1 MFKDG
6 FTNRLCTEIKN
17 YWLVWTIALIVFFL
31 FSLYIYENR
40 STFIVPREIEHTVVN
55 QKKSDMTIGE
65 ITNNMEI
72 IQSFVAEQDQFM
84 RIKIPFGTYN
94 RQLQGTFGF
103 ELMDVESEKVI
114 FTRDIALNELKDG
127 LDQNIDFPVIRNAK
141 GKEFKFTI
149 TGQGLQSGNTATVW
163 RSSTND
169 YVQGKLIING
179 HDMQSDLRF
188 KVMDVETKP
197 LLSKPKFV
205 LIGISILMVFLL
217 SVVILRI
224 FKDKIHKAFLIT
236 AIPIGLAMVVIIPP
250 FDQLD
255 ELEHY
260 YRAFE
265 VSEGKF
271 INQQTDHGLGNFI
284 PASLV
289 ETVYDVRYIHQ
300 SGYKYSIVKE
310 AFQNKLNPEDRQ
322 FLRNYASS
330 YPPLIYVP
338 QALGMM
344 FGRFIFDSPLMMMFL
359 GRLLN
364 FLAYVSIVY
373 AALKIVP
380 VKKNLFYLLALL
392 PMSIIHAASL
402 SADGITNAMALLF
415 VAYILYLAYGKV
427 DRIANIHLI
436 IMIGVGLFVTLSKI
450 VYIPVVLL
458 FLLIPLRK
466 FKNKKDYLKKFLI
479 VFVGCLIPFI
489 IWNLMNLSNMSVP
502 DLRSNPGVSPK
513 DQVMFVLM
521 HPINYLK
528 TLFVTLF
535 SLGSSQVVS
544 MVGKVATNY
553 QYPAPSIVI
562 YTFLFA
568 MLLFGIMND
577 ENDLKMKGRRID
589 RGILVSILLTVIL
602 LIYTA
607 LYVGYNTVGNQII
620 YGIQGRYFVPI
631 AVLFFLSVSNFQ
643 IINKNKDINL
653 LVQTITQCCMYA
665 LLFSYL
671 INING

>member
-6 FTNRLCTEIKN
+6 FTNKLYMELKN
-17 YWLVWTIALIVFFL
+17 YWLVWSIAFVVFLL

-40 STFIVPREIEHTVVN
+40 STFIVPREIEHTVMN
-55 QKKSDMTIGE
+55 QKKSEMTIGE
-65 ITNNMEI
+65 ITGDMEI
-72 IQSFVAEQDQFM
+72 TQSFVAEQNQFM

-94 RQLQGTFGF
+94 RQLQGNFGF
-103 ELMDVESEKVI
+103 ELIDVESDEVI
-114 FTRDIALNELKDG
+114 FTRDLPLNELQDG
-127 LDQNIDFPVIRNAK
+127 LDHNIDFPVIRNAR
-141 GKEFKFTI
+141 GKEFEFTI
-149 TGQGLQSGNTATVW
+149 TGQGLDPGKTATIW
-163 RSSTND
+163 RSSKDD
-169 YVQGKLIING
+169 YMQGKLIING
-179 HDMQSDLRF
+179 RDMQSDLRF

-197 LLSKPKFV
+197 LLSKQKFMM
-205 LIGISILMVFLL
+205 IGISILLFFLL
-217 SVVILRI
+217 SVVVLRI
-224 FKDKIHKAFLIT
+224 FKDKLHKAFLIT
-236 AIPIGLAMVVIIPP
+236 AIPIGLAMVLIIPP

-271 INQQTDHGLGNFI
+271 INQQTEQGLGNFI

-344 FGRFIFDSPLMMMFL
+344 LGRLIFDSPLMMMFL
-359 GRLLN
+359 GRLIN
-364 FLAYVSIVY
+364 FVAYIAIVY
-373 AALKIVP
+373 AALKVVP
-380 VKKNLFYLLALL
+380 VKKNLFYLFALL

-415 VAYILYLAYGKV
+415 VAYILKLAYGKV
-427 DRIANIHLI
+427 DKITKRHLI
-436 IMIGVGLFVTLSKI
+436 ILIGIGLFVTLSKI
-450 VYIPVVLL
+450 VYIPMLLL
-458 FLLIPLRK
+458 FLLIPLKK
-466 FKNKKDYLKKFLI
+466 FTNKKDYLKKFLI

-502 DLRSNPGVSPK
+502 DLRGNPGVSPK
-513 DQVMFVLM
+513 EQVMFVLL
-521 HPINYLK
+521 HPIFYIK

-535 SLGSSQVVS
+535 SLGPSQLVA
-544 MVGKVATNY
+544 MIGKVATNY
-553 QYPAPSIVI
+553 QYPAPSIII
-562 YTFLFA
+562 YTFLFM
-568 MLLFGIMND
+568 MLLFGLIND
-577 ENDLKMKGRRID
+577 ENDLKMQGRRMD
-589 RGILVSILLTVIL
+589 RGILVFILLAVML

-607 LYVGYNTVGNQII
+607 LYVGYNTVGNPII

-631 AVLFFLSVSNFQ
+631 AILFFLSISNYQ

-653 LVQTITQCCMYA
+653 LIQTIIHCCMYA
-665 LLFSYL
+665 LLFTYL
-671 INING
+671 VNING

>member
-1 MFKDG
+1 MLNYG
-6 FTNRLCTEIKN
+6 FINKLYTELKN
-17 YWLVWTIALIVFFL
+17 YWLVWTIAFIVFFL

-40 STFIVPREIEHTVVN
+40 STFIDPREIEHTVVD
-55 QKKSDMTIGE
+55 QKKSEMTIGE
-65 ITNNMEI
+65 ITGNMEI
-72 IQSFVAEQDQFM
+72 TQSFVAEQDQFM

-94 RQLQGTFGF
+94 RQLEGNFAF
-103 ELMDVESEKVI
+103 ELIDVDSEEVI
-114 FTRDIALNELKDG
+114 LKRDLPLNELQDG
-127 LDQNIDFPVIRNAK
+127 LDYNIDFPIVRNAK
-141 GKEFKFTI
+141 GKEFRFTI
-149 TGQGLQSGNTATVW
+149 TGQGLNPGNTATIW
-163 RSSTND
+163 RSSKDD
-169 YVQGKLIING
+169 YMQGNLIING
-179 HDMQSDLRF
+179 RDMQSDLRF

-197 LLSKPKFV
+197 LLSKTKFV
-205 LIGISILMVFLL
+205 MFGISILIVFIL
-217 SVVILRI
+217 SVVVLRV

-271 INQQTDHGLGNFI
+271 INQKTEHGLGNFI
-284 PASLV
+284 PASLI

-300 SGYKYSIVKE
+300 TGYKYSIVKE
-310 AFQNKLNPEDRQ
+310 AFQNNLNSEDRQ

-344 FGRFIFDSPLMMMFL
+344 VGRVIFDSPLMMMFL

-364 FLAYVSIVY
+364 FIAYVAIVY

-380 VKKNLFYLLALL
+380 VKKNLFYLFAML

-402 SADGITNAMALLF
+402 SADGITNAMALFF
-415 VAYILYLAYGKV
+415 VAYILYLAYGRV
-427 DRIANIHLI
+427 EHIANRHLI
-436 IMIGVGLFVTLSKI
+436 IMIGIGLFVTLSKI
-450 VYIPVVLL
+450 VYIPMLL
-458 FLLIPLRK
+458 VFLLIPLRK

-502 DLRSNPGVSPK
+502 DMRGNPGVSPG
-513 DQVMFVLM
+513 DQVKFVLL
-521 HPINYLK
+521 HPMYYIK

-535 SLGSSQVVS
+535 SLGSSQLVS
-544 MVGKVATNY
+544 MIGKVATNY

-562 YTFLFA
+562 YTFLFL
-568 MLLFGIMND
+568 MLLFGIIND

-589 RGILVSILLTVIL
+589 RGILIFILLTVML

-607 LYVGYNTVGNQII
+607 MYVGYNTVGNPII

-631 AVLFFLSVSNFQ
+631 AILFFLSISNYQ
-643 IINKNKDINL
+643 IINKNNDINL
-653 LVQTITQCCMYA
+653 LIQTIIHCCMYA

-671 INING
+671 VTING